1 MSGSVVGQGPGLLF
15 GFFFCSTAQCSI
27 SLNRRKAAHGPT
39 FDQEIVLTADIRV
52 ILLAVA
58 LVLAGCMPAK
68 KAQGPAVA
76 VPGVSRVASTD
87 AGRMQAPDAPGSFDA
102 KTPEAPDQDGDVDP
116 LDVLQ
121 DREEIPEADALSP
134 EEQKILDTE
143 ISFHVGLDTVE
154 NTDVQRYFHYYT
166 HTHRGTMDGWLKRA
180 QLYLPHIRKRF
191 IAEGLPEDLIYLPFA
206 ESGFNPFAVS
216 RAGAC
221 GVWQFMPKT
230 AVNFGLTVDSWVDER
245 RDPYKSTEA
254 AIVYLKKLYADFGDW
269 SLALAAYNAGEGT
282 IGRAMKKTGC
292 EDYFSLCQASPE
304 LKEETKLYVPK
315 FLALVKVA
323 RNLEKL
329 GFEPLDMDRHIMA
342 PVLMQAKPGTDF
354 LGLAK
359 NMGLDWKAFRELNP
373 ALRKQEGPPSRSVRV
388 AVPGHLVAQAEAYLK
403 RPVATKRV
411 EVASYKVKSGDTWW
425 GIARKHGLSVA
436 ALQQSN
442 AGKVLKVGLKLRV
455 PGRGANPQPAEIADT
470 RKWASK
476 RANYVVRQGDTIWSI
491 AKQFRVDP
499 ATLLQ
504 TNALKKGSTL
514 QVGQKLFVP
523 DAGSAEV
530 KVATAKAETVR
541 QELVSYQVRSGD
553 SLWNIAKKFGVTAL
567 ELQQWNKLAENA
579 RIRPGDQ
586 LKVYSR

>member
-1 MSGSVVGQGPGLLF
+1 
-15 GFFFCSTAQCSI
+15 
-27 SLNRRKAAHGPT
+27 
-39 FDQEIVLTADIRV
+39 LTVDIRV
-52 ILLAVA
+52 ILLVAV
-58 LVLAGCMPAK
+58 LVLAGCLPAK
-68 KAQGPAVA
+68 KAQSPAVA
-76 VPGVSRVASTD
+76 VPGQAGVASTD
-87 AGRMQAPDAPGSFDA
+87 ARRTQAPDAPGAVDA
-102 KTPEAPDQDGDVDP
+102 KTPEAPDQAGDVDP

-121 DREEIPEADALSP
+121 DREEIPEADVLSS

-166 HTHRGTMDGWLKRA
+166 HAHRGTMEGWLKRA

-230 AVNFGLTVDSWVDER
+230 AVNYGLTVDSWVDER

-269 SLALAAYNAGEGT
+269 SLALAAYNAGEGA

-292 EDYFSLCQASPE
+292 EDYFSLCQSSPE

-329 GFEPLDMDRHIMA
+329 GFEPIDMGRSA
-342 PVLMQAKPGTDF
+342 PRPVLLQAKPGTDF
-354 LGLAK
+354 LALAK
-359 NMGLDWKAFRELNP
+359 SLNLDWKSFRELNP
-373 ALRKQEGPPSRSVRV
+373 ALRKQEGPPSRSVPV
-388 AVPGHLVAQAEAYLK
+388 AVPGHLVAQAEEYLK
-403 RPVATKRV
+403 RPVTLKRI

-425 GIARKHGLSVA
+425 GIARKHGLSIA
-436 ALQQSN
+436 ALQQAN
-442 AGKVLKVGLKLRV
+442 ADKVLKVGLKLRV
-455 PGRGANPQPAEIADT
+455 PGRDVNPRPAEIADT
-470 RKWASK
+470 RKWASR
-476 RANYVVRQGDTIWSI
+476 RANYVVRQGDTLWSI
-491 AKQFRVDP
+491 AKQFRIDA

-504 TNALKKGSTL
+504 TNALEKGSIL
-514 QVGQKLFVP
+514 RVGQKLFVP
-523 DAGSAEV
+523 DAGTVEVRVAKVEAEN
-530 KVATAKAETVR
+530 VR
-541 QELVSYQVRSGD
+541 QKLDSYQVRPGD

-567 ELQQWNKLAENA
+567 ELRQWNKLAENA

-586 LKVYSR
+586 LKLYSR